1 MSESRGP
8 DPLGQIGPLG
18 LALFS
23 GRTHTLGNC
32 QQAWDLSTGPGTHL
46 RVLLQ
51 ERVYCPRSPVQVDFS
66 VADAPKSLCMCLPR
80 QAEGSE
86 HEGLST

>member
-51 ERVYCPRSPVQVDFS
+51 ERVLSKEPRAGGLQCGRRPQVTLHVS
-66 VADAPKSLCMCLPR
+66 APPSR
-80 QAEGSE
+80 GVRA
-86 HEGLST
+86 